1 MKFLAFIGYFFAGAF
16 LTNSIPHLVVAATGR
31 RNLTPFG
38 RNSSPA
44 INLLW
49 GCINPTIGYL
59 LVRVTD
65 SKTSANQT
73 ASTAWQLPY
82 EAGCAFW
89 ALFGVGYSWVAA
101 RRERTPSDRS
111 ND

>member
-1 MKFLAFIGYFFAGAF
+1 MKLLAFIGYFFAGAF

-49 GCINPTIGYL
+49 GCINLTIGYL
-59 LVRVTD
+59 LVRATD
-65 SKTSANQT
+65 SKTSTNQT

-89 ALFGVGYSWVAA
+89 ALFGVGYSWFAA

>member
-1 MKFLAFIGYFFAGAF
+1 MEFLAFIGYFFAGAF
-16 LTNSIPHLVVAATGR
+16 LTNSMPHLVIAATGR

-38 RNSSPA
+38 RDSSPL

-49 GCINPTIGYL
+49 GCINLTIGYL
-59 LVRVTD
+59 MVRVTD
-65 SKTSANQT
+65 SKIRTNQT
-73 ASTAWQLPY
+73 NSTVWQLPY

-89 ALFGVGYSWVAA
+89 ALFGVGYSWFADRQ
-101 RRERTPSDRS
+101 RRRPADRP

>member
-1 MKFLAFIGYFFAGAF
+1 MNFFARVGYFFAGAF

-38 RNSSPA
+38 GNSSPA

-49 GCINPTIGYL
+49 GCINLTIGYL
-59 LVRVTD
+59 LVRITD
-65 SKTSANQT
+65 RLAPINQT

-89 ALFGVGYSWVAA
+89 ALFGVGYSWFAA
-101 RRERTPSDRS
+101 RGERTPSDRLK
-111 ND
+111 D

>member
-1 MKFLAFIGYFFAGAF
+1 MQFRSFIGYFFAGAF

-38 RNSSPA
+38 QNSSPG

-49 GCINPTIGYL
+49 GCMNLTTGYL
-59 LVRVTD
+59 LFRIIDRLTPTNK
-65 SKTSANQT
+65 SS
-73 ASTAWQLPY
+73 STAWQLPY

-89 ALFGVGYSWVAA
+89 ALFGVGYSWFAS
-101 RRERTPSDRS
+101 RRGENAIQPLE
-111 ND
+111 